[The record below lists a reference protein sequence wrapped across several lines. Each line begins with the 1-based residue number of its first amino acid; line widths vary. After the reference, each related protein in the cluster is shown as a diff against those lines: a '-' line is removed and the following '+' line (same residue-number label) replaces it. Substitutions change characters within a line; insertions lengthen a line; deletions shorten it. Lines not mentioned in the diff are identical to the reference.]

1 VIPESADSLIT
12 LGSRVIQDPPHERLN
27 SKRIESDLRDQSEY
41 IHLRRTNVKI
51 IWKKFSVVAAVGA
64 ALLLMTA
71 IVVFSQGPQGP
82 PRGGGF
88 HGPHDG
94 LGPFGREL
102 NLTDDQKAAIK
113 KIMDSFEASTKAL
126 HEQLRT
132 LHESEPDPMNG
143 KFDEAAVRAAAEA
156 CAKIQVELEVSH
168 AKIMSQIATV
178 LTAEQKAQLA
188 ARHEQMRRMGPP
200 PPPGPPD
207 SQRE

>member
-1 VIPESADSLIT
+1 MK
-12 LGSRVIQDPPHERLN
+12 LN
-27 SKRIESDLRDQSEY
+27 WRKM
-41 IHLRRTNVKI
+41 
-51 IWKKFSVVAAVGA
+51 SVVAAISA
-64 ALLLMTA
+64 ALLLTTA

-102 NLTDDQKAAIK
+102 NLTDDQKVAIK

-132 LHESEPDPMNG
+132 LHESQPDPMSG
-143 KFDEAAVRAAAEA
+143 TFDEAAVRAAAEA
-156 CAKIQVELEVSH
+156 RAKIQVELEVTH
-168 AKIMSQIATV
+168 AKIMSQIAGV

-188 ARHEQMRRMGPP
+188 AKHEQMRRMDPPLPP
-200 PPPGPPD
+200 PPD
-207 SQRE
+207 RQF

>member
-1 VIPESADSLIT
+1 MK
-12 LGSRVIQDPPHERLN
+12 LN
-27 SKRIESDLRDQSEY
+27 
-41 IHLRRTNVKI
+41 
-51 IWKKFSVVAAVGA
+51 WKKFSVVAAIGA
-64 ALLLMTA
+64 ALLLTTA

-88 HGPHDG
+88 HGPGPHDG

-132 LHESEPDPMNG
+132 LHESEPDPMSG
-143 KFDEAAVRAAAEA
+143 TFDEAAVRAAAEA
-156 CAKIQVELEVSH
+156 RAKIQVELEVTH
-168 AKIMSQIATV
+168 ARIMSQVAGV

-188 ARHEQMRRMGPP
+188 ARHEKMRRMGPP
-200 PPPGPPD
+200 PPRPPD
-207 SQRE
+207 SQPE